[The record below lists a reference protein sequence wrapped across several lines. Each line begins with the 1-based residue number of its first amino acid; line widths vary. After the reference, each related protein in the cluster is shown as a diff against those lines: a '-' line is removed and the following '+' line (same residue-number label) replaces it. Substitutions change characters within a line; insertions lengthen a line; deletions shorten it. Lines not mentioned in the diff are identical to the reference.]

1 MELKKFRQIF
11 FRLRYFPLHPQW
23 LIYYKETRDLIQ
35 ICKKLRGSVLDIG
48 CADQKLR
55 RLLPTDC
62 GYVGLDYYQTAAGW
76 YGTRPQI
83 FGDAQCL
90 PILTNSIDSVLLL
103 DVLEHLPRP
112 EDCINE
118 IRRVL
123 KPGGKLI
130 LQVPFVYPIHD
141 APLDFQRWT
150 IYGLRELA
158 KQSHFVVDEEV
169 PLGNPLESAAL
180 LTNIAITK
188 TILNWINRKNPL
200 ALSLILLPLVV
211 FFINALAW
219 ALTKITP
226 QDAFMPSG
234 YRMLWLKR

>member
-1 MELKKFRQIF
+1 MELKRLKQIF
-11 FRLRYFPLHPQW
+11 SRLRYLPIHPQW
-23 LIYYKETRDLIQ
+23 LIYYKETGDLIQ
-35 ICKKLRGSVLDIG
+35 TCKKLRGLVLDIG
-48 CADQKLR
+48 CADQKVR
-55 RLLPTDC
+55 RFLPADC
-62 GYVGLDYYQTAAGW
+62 AYIGLDYYQTAAGW

-83 FGDAQCL
+83 FGDAQHL
-90 PILTNSIDSVLLL
+90 PILANSIDSVLLL
-103 DVLEHLPRP
+103 DVLEHLPKP
-112 EDCINE
+112 QDCIHE

-158 KQSHFVVDEEV
+158 KKSRFVVNEET

-180 LTNIAITK
+180 LANIAITK
-188 TILNWINRKNPL
+188 TIFNWINRKNPL

-211 FFINALAW
+211 VFINALAW
-219 ALTKITP
+219 ALTKITA

-234 YRMLWLKR
+234 YRMLWLKE

>member
-1 MELKKFRQIF
+1 MVLKQLKQIF

-23 LIYYKETRDLIQ
+23 LIYHKETRDLIQ
-35 ICKKLRGSVLDIG
+35 ICKKLRGSVLDVG

-55 RLLPTDC
+55 RLLPADC
-62 GYVGLDYYQTAAGW
+62 GYIGLDYYQTAAGW

-90 PILTNSIDSVLLL
+90 PILANSMDSVLLL
-103 DVLEHLPRP
+103 DVLEHLPKP

-158 KQSHFVVDEEV
+158 RKTRFAVDEEV

-180 LTNIAITK
+180 LANIAITK

-200 ALSLILLPLVV
+200 ALSLILLPVVV
-211 FFINALAW
+211 FFINILAW

-234 YRMLWLKR
+234 YRMHWLKQ

>member
-1 MELKKFRQIF
+1 MELKRFKQIF
-11 FRLRYFPLHPQW
+11 SRLRYFPIHPQW
-23 LIYYKETRDLIQ
+23 LIYYKETRDLTQ

-55 RLLPTDC
+55 RLLPADC
-62 GYVGLDYYQTAAGW
+62 GYIGLDYYQTAAGW

-90 PILTNSIDSVLLL
+90 PILANSMDSVLLL
-103 DVLEHLPRP
+103 DVLEHLPKP
-112 EDCINE
+112 QDCIDE

-123 KPGGKLI
+123 KPGGKLV

-158 KQSHFVVDEEV
+158 KRSHFVVNEEV

-180 LTNIAITK
+180 LANIAITK
-188 TILNWINRKNPL
+188 TIFNWINRKNPL

-219 ALTKITP
+219 GLTRITA

-234 YRMLWLKR
+234 YRMLWLKE